1 MMDKDEKQPVKIKQ
15 KLSKKEPAA
24 AKMGAF
30 PGPQVPNMYPAAA
43 VWQKRTILIVVS
55 ILSALILS
63 PKLSTSVFKY
73 NPGDIARQNIKV
85 AEDALVED
93 TLSTQ
98 KKREKAR
105 GLSPDAYDL
114 DETAAWEI
122 KGRIENAFLGM
133 RSDLDEIENRAG
145 EYIAKEK
152 LSLKERVNADEIVSA
167 YLEESRGERFAAFQ
181 EVLGIPVKKVDFEL
195 VETMGFA
202 GALEDKLK
210 LVVVPIMSK
219 GVVSSIEALSAAKET
234 GIIIRNV
241 KNQQERLE
249 TNFSS
254 LYDLA
259 EAREGAKEQILS
271 SKKLFG
277 KKSAAVFSLWASG
290 LITANLT
297 FNKNETEARK
307 EKAAEE
313 VSSVF
318 FHLKEGEMILREGER
333 ITEEQVMI
341 LNALSEQN
349 RPMVSYLRLLGLVF
363 LVSFILF
370 LVYHFSVENIR
381 KVRLNLEDIVFTGI
395 LFVLTLLLARMT
407 IPVTEALGRAFPHIP
422 AVSYQYLVTAAAGAM
437 LVRIVLNSEIAIIFS
452 VVLSLMVAIIMKDS
466 LIFGI
471 YTFAGC
477 ITGAHMVRHCKN
489 RSSLI
494 KAGFYV
500 GAVNIA
506 IVLIFGLAY
515 GELFSK
521 EVLFNMLFALSGG
534 VLSGIVVTGVIP
546 IVEAIFGYTTNFK
559 LLELASMDHPL
570 MKELITQ
577 APGTYHHSWILANL
591 VENAAEAINAN
602 SLFAK
607 VSALYHDI
615 GKMKKPQYFYE
626 NQRGGKNP
634 HDKLAPSLSSLIII
648 GHVKDGIELAREHKL
663 GKRLTEIIP
672 QHHGTNLISYFYSK
686 AKDQE
691 DPDVHSVDEKDFRY
705 PGPKP
710 QTKEAGLVM
719 LADAVE
725 AATRTIQ
732 DPTPARIKG
741 AVKKIIGNIFE
752 DGQLDECELTL
763 KDINLIAESFN
774 RILNGVFHARIDY
787 PEPVVK
793 GGDAKKNES
802 TTGDKKSLEGDKK
815 ERGRKEGEGDT

>member
-1 MMDKDEKQPVKIKQ
+1 MEKEEKQPKKTNARPA
-15 KLSKKEPAA
+15 SKEPAA
-24 AKMGAF
+24 AKMAAF
-30 PGPQVPNMYPAAA
+30 SGPQSAKGETSAAA
-43 VWQKRTILIVVS
+43 WQKTTILIVVS
-55 ILSALILS
+55 ILSAFILS
-63 PKLSTSVFKY
+63 PKLTTSVFRY
-73 NPGDIARQNIKV
+73 NPGDIARQNIRV
-85 AEDALVED
+85 VEDALVED
-93 TLSTQ
+93 IILTQ

-105 GLSPDAYDL
+105 GLSPDAYDM
-114 DETAAWEI
+114 DEAAAGEI

-133 RSDLDEIENRAG
+133 RSDLDEIRKRAD
-145 EYIAKEK
+145 EYVAREK
-152 LSLKERVNADEIVSA
+152 LPATESVNSDEIFSA
-167 YLEESRGERFAAFQ
+167 YLEESGGERLAAFQ
-181 EVLGIPVKKVDFEL
+181 ETLGISVKKEDFEL
-195 VETMGFA
+195 LEAMGFTKP
-202 GALEDKLK
+202 LEDKLK
-210 LVVVPIMSK
+210 LVVVPIMSR
-219 GVVSSIEALSAAKET
+219 GVVSSVEALAAAKET
-234 GIIIRNV
+234 GIIVRNV
-241 KNQQERLE
+241 KNQQERLVS
-249 TNFSS
+249 NFSS
-254 LYDLA
+254 FYDLA
-259 EAREGAKEQILS
+259 EAKESAKKQILS

-277 KKSAAVFSLWASG
+277 RKSAAVFSSWASS
-290 LITANLT
+290 LITPNLT
-297 FNKNETEARK
+297 FNKNETEAHK
-307 EKAAEE
+307 EKAAKE
-313 VSSVF
+313 VSPVF
-318 FHLKEGEMILREGER
+318 FQLKEGEMILREGER
-333 ITEEQVMI
+333 ITGEQVMI

-349 RPMVSYLRLLGLVF
+349 RPMLSYLRLVGLAL

-381 KVRLNLEDIVFTGI
+381 KVRLNLEDMVFIGG
-395 LFVLTLLLARMT
+395 LFVLTLLLAKMT
-407 IPVTEALGRAFPHIP
+407 LPVTEALGRAFPHVP
-422 AVSYQYLVTAAAGAM
+422 ATSYQYMVTAAAGAM
-437 LVRIVLNSEIAIIFS
+437 LVRIVLNSEIATMFS
-452 VVLSLMVAIIMKDS
+452 VALSLMVAIIMKDN

-477 ITGAHMVRHCKN
+477 ITGAHMVRYCKN
-489 RSSLI
+489 RTSLI

-500 GAVNIA
+500 GLVNII

-521 EVLFNMLFALSGG
+521 ETLYNMLFALASG

-546 IVEAIFGYTTNFK
+546 IVEAMFGYTTNFK

-602 SLFAK
+602 PLFAK

-626 NQRGGKNP
+626 NQKGGKNP

-648 GHVKDGIELAREHKL
+648 GHVKDGIELAKEHKL
-663 GKRLTEIIP
+663 GRRLTEIIP
-672 QHHGTNLISYFYSK
+672 QHHGTNLISFFYHK

-691 DPDVHSVDEKDFRY
+691 DPDVHSVNEKDFRY

-741 AVKKIIGNIFE
+741 AVKKIIEDIFE

-763 KDINLIAESFN
+763 KDLNKIAESFN

-793 GGDAKKNES
+793 GGSGKKNEGAA
-802 TTGDKKSLEGDKK
+802 GDKKSLEGDKK
-815 ERGRKEGEGDT
+815 ERGRREGKGGT